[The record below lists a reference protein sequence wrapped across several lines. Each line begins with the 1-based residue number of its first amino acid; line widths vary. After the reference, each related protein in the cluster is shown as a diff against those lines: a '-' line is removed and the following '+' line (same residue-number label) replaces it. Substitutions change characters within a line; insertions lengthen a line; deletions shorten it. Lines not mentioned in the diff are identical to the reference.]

1 MPILAATNL
10 KHAYGENIV
19 LDGVSLSI
27 EPDERIGVVGR
38 NGAGKSTLLKML
50 AGIMTPDSGDVS
62 LRKGCKVG
70 YLHQDPVLDP
80 DDTLK
85 GAAEAG
91 FAELHELHRELE
103 ALFERMSGAEGETL
117 ERLLRQ
123 QSELEKRVEAAGGYA
138 VEHRVEQVLH
148 GLGFTSAQFGVKVRG
163 LSGGQRARVALAR
176 LLLDEP
182 EVLLL
187 DEPTNHLDI
196 DGRLWLERFLRDE
209 YKGAVVMISHDRYLL
224 DAVVNRIIET
234 EFARLVDYPGNYAK
248 FRELRAERRV
258 TQLRAY
264 EKQQEKFKKEEAY
277 IRKFKAGQRAKQAK
291 GRETRLER
299 EKATERLERPME
311 LKELSIALPKA
322 ERTGDVV
329 VSAREIA
336 KRYPREDGSTLTL
349 FDKLDVKIGRGERW
363 AILGPNGAGKT
374 TLVRA
379 LLGEIPVDEGT
390 VRLGSNVQPGHFK
403 QTRDD
408 LDPETPLYRHIQNT
422 ILKENPAARLS
433 EQQARDLAGAFL
445 FSGSEQERPMG
456 VLSGGERAR
465 VAMAALLASSKNL
478 LVLDEPTNHLDIP
491 AAERLE
497 QALAP
502 HERGG
507 VFDGTLILISHDR
520 ALIDATCDHLLVFD
534 GRGGVRV
541 FLGNYSEWRAKELA
555 RDAAPGTTPAP
566 ARPTKA
572 SSTPAPQ
579 APGVGTAVAKPPP
592 AKRKSRFSWMK
603 LDQIEERLHELETDV
618 AELDERL
625 AAPATWTDP
634 ALSQRLTEARS
645 KLAAELEELEAEW
658 IERAEE

>member
-1 MPILAATNL
+1 MPVLAATNL

-38 NGAGKSTLLKML
+38 NGAGKSTLLKVL
-50 AGIMTPDSGDVS
+50 AGLIAPDSGDVS
-62 LRKGCKVG
+62 VRKGCKVG

-80 DDTLK
+80 DETLK

-91 FAELHELHRELE
+91 FAELHDLHRELE
-103 ALFERMSGAEGETL
+103 GLFERMPGAEGAAL

-123 QSELEKRVEAAGGYA
+123 QAEIEKRIEAGGGYA
-138 VEHRVEQVLH
+138 IEHRVEEVLH

-258 TQLRAY
+258 AQLRAY

-311 LKELSIALPKA
+311 LKELSIELPKA

-336 KRYPREDGSTLTL
+336 KRYPREDGSVLTL

-520 ALIDATCDHLLVFD
+520 ALIDATCDRMLVFD

-555 RDAAPGTTPAP
+555 ASGGALPTPVKATTSAVSAVTTTPKP
-566 ARPTKA
+566 AE
-572 SSTPAPQ
+572 
-579 APGVGTAVAKPPP
+579 

-603 LDQIEERLHELETDV
+603 LEQIEERLHELETDV
-618 AELDERL
+618 AALDERL
-625 AAPATWTDP
+625 AEPATWTDP
-634 ALSQRLTEARS
+634 ALSQRLGEARS
-645 KLAAELEELEAEW
+645 RLQAELEELEGEW
-658 IERAEE
+658 LERAGD